1 MTHFFHSKQWAVFSV
16 LLFSSKLCYCVDQE
30 GCRKRK
36 QRSEEKLHRFPEGRT
51 RCSSGFDEH
60 FPLLCST
67 LGSDREAQSH
77 LLHASPGTGLGRA
90 CRLCTSPSSVTA
102 VGDASLTQRLWHLKK
117 LDKVKRPTGAWQA
130 VTFLSEA
137 SSLPSPKSTCVI
149 ISASAP
155 RGTN

>member
-1 MTHFFHSKQWAVFSV
+1 MLTKKVAEKENSA
-16 LLFSSKLCYCVDQE
+16 
-30 GCRKRK
+30 RKRNYTAFLRVERAAV
-36 QRSEEKLHRFPEGRT
+36 QVSMN
-51 RCSSGFDEH
+51 

-67 LGSDREAQSH
+67 LGSDGEAQSH

-90 CRLCTSPSSVTA
+90 SVTA
-102 VGDASLTQRLWHLKK
+102 VGDASLAQRSWHLKK
-117 LDKVKRPTGAWQA
+117 FDKVKRPTGAWWA